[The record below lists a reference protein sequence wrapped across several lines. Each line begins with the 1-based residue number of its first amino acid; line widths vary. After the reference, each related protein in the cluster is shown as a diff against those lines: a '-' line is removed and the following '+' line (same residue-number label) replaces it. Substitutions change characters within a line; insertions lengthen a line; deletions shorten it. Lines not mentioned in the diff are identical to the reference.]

1 MWLDEIGR
9 QSGWSFFGLLG
20 MRMRGVLLES
30 WCVMEGAV
38 QASFY
43 RPREGER
50 RHEWAGMASN
60 EGVANWPLSWQFYPL
75 LNGIWLG
82 RNGQTILSDLWL
94 WNAELL
100 WYIPMLESAEIA
112 VMKKR
117 K

>member
-1 MWLDEIGR
+1 MTSVILVASRFRLQRFLDMLWGTYVNIYWRKFGVFWWLDHRKQGCELGAMWLDEIGR

-50 RHEWAGMASN
+50 RHE
-60 EGVANWPLSWQFYPL
+60 
-75 LNGIWLG
+75 
-82 RNGQTILSDLWL
+82 
-94 WNAELL
+94 
-100 WYIPMLESAEIA
+100 
-112 VMKKR
+112 
-117 K
+117 